1 MSAEQTIIDQNPS
14 IYIPY
19 VYDTTTPQ
27 FVRDFLQDD
36 KKYGRV
42 DFISPKWVK
51 EATRTYVMMR
61 VYFRSWN
68 ASEEALAFKRQILDG
83 EKVRVVW
90 GEDKRSGK
98 ELYWMVQLNN
108 ASDEQKEADRK
119 RYSEY
124 LEKKRSFRTEKRRD
138 ERSPSPRRGRREER
152 RDERRDGWQDARG
165 RGRAQPSRRGRSP
178 SRSVSPPRRER
189 SVTPPP
195 KCRSGVIHYMDTC
208 RCRSVSRSPSRD
220 ERTPPRRRTPSRERT
235 PPPAPRRE
243 RKVSRSPPRRED
255 VAELKRQ
262 IERQAEMINKL
273 TAMMAQMEMPNV
285 TVRKPRKLTVPTMPK
300 RWSDEEDDE
309 LVFEDDEDTDAAEKT
324 KTETE
329 TK

>member
-119 RYSEY
+119 RYSTY
-124 LEKKRSFRTEKRRD
+124 LETKRKFRTEKRRD
-138 ERSPSPRRGRREER
+138 ERSPSPRRGRRE
-152 RDERRDGWQDARG
+152 ERRDGWQDARG

-189 SVTPPP
+189 SVTPPR
-195 KCRSGVIHYMDTC
+195 KCQSGVIHYMDTC
-208 RCRSVSRSPSRD
+208 KCRSVSRSPSRD
-220 ERTPPRRRTPSRERT
+220 ERTPPRRHTPSRERT

-285 TVRKPRKLTVPTMPK
+285 TVRKPRKLTVPMMPK

-324 KTETE
+324 KTET
-329 TK
+329 K

>member
-119 RYSEY
+119 RYSTY
-124 LEKKRSFRTEKRRD
+124 LETKRKFRTEKRRD
-138 ERSPSPRRGRREER
+138 ERSPSPRRGRRE
-152 RDERRDGWQDARG
+152 ERRDGWQDARG

-189 SVTPPP
+189 SDTPPR
-195 KCRSGVIHYMDTC
+195 KCQSGVIHYMDTC

-285 TVRKPRKLTVPTMPK
+285 TVRKPRKLTVPMMPK

-324 KTETE
+324 KTET
-329 TK
+329 K